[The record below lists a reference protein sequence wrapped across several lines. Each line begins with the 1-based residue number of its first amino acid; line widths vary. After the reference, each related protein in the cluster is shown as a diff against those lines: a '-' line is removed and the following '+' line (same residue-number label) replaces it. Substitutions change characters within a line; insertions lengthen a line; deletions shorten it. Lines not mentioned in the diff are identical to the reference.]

1 MCITP
6 FTVDVT
12 TLAVV
17 ETVVSTIVT
26 AAEQFWVKIVNKINI
41 IKFLRKVFI

>member
-17 ETVVSTIVT
+17 ETVVSTTLT
-26 AAEQFWVKIVNKINI
+26 AVEQLWVKIVNKINI

>member
-12 TLAVV
+12 TSAVV
-17 ETVVSTIVT
+17 ETVVSTTLT
-26 AAEQFWVKIVNKINI
+26 AVEQLWVKIVNKINI